1 MSKKHF
7 VDLELIQKFIK
18 KNKKH
23 EVKIKSDILS
33 TNLVFAFLFVIGFMF
48 IIIYYKY
55 IEKKREKEIEEKKIE
70 EEKKQI
76 AQIEK
81 EHELLLLSPNFQNQK
96 SIHNLQVRNAV
107 VQTKDIEDRD
117 KKEDELRKKY
127 IVDLNS
133 F

>member
-48 IIIYYKY
+48 INIYYKY

-117 KKEDELRKKY
+117 KKEEELRKKY

>member
-117 KKEDELRKKY
+117 KKEEELRKKY

>member
-107 VQTKDIEDRD
+107 VQTKDIEDRN
-117 KKEDELRKKY
+117 KKEEELRKKY

>member
-33 TNLVFAFLFVIGFMF
+33 TNLDFAFLFVIGFMF

-127 IVDLNS
+127 MVDLNS

>member
-1 MSKKHF
+1 
-7 VDLELIQKFIK
+7 
-18 KNKKH
+18 
-23 EVKIKSDILS
+23 
-33 TNLVFAFLFVIGFMF
+33 MF

-55 IEKKREKEIEEKKIE
+55 IEKKRESEIENKKIE

-81 EHELLLLSPNFQNQK
+81 ERELLLLSPNFQNQK
-96 SIHNLQVRNAV
+96 ILNNLQVRNAV
-107 VQTKDIEDRD
+107 VQTKDVEDRD
-117 KKEDELRKKY
+117 KKEEELRKKY